1 MTPEELASHI
11 RDLVARHRISQREL
25 EFLKRDRDRLQ
36 ALLAER
42 PTAKEHEDLQA
53 ELKQT
58 TKAYEAELRR
68 MQVRNGRRG

>member
-1 MTPEELASHI
+1 MTPEELAAHI

-42 PTAKEHEDLQA
+42 PTVKEIEELQA
-53 ELKQT
+53 ELTQT

-68 MQVRNGRRG
+68 LTARNGRRG